1 MKLLSAILVGTLLSI
16 ASAQVSGGPQGSP
29 EQIKQ
34 DLIQIEREIGRANL
48 DCDYKFFDQVE
59 AEDFIFTDPNG
70 GITTKKQDMA
80 GERDCRKTEAKYEL
94 NDTLVSLYG
103 NTAVVTSGV
112 AISGKNRQKAPFTR
126 KSRFT
131 DVFVWRDGRWQIV
144 AGHSSRIPE
153 PKQ

>member
-1 MKLLSAILVGTLLSI
+1 MRALTAILVGALLST
-16 ASAQVSGGPQGSP
+16 ASAQVSGEPQGSP
-29 EQIKQ
+29 EHIKQ
-34 DLIQIEREIGRANL
+34 DLIHIEQEIGRANL
-48 DCDYKFFDQVE
+48 NCDYKFFDKIE
-59 AEDFIFTDPNG
+59 GEDFIFTDPNG

-80 GERDCRKTEAKYEL
+80 GEKDCQKSDATYDL

-112 AISGKNRQKAPFTR
+112 TIAGKNKKGEAFTR

-144 AGHSSRIPE
+144 AGH
-153 PKQ
+153 